1 MRTIVAI
8 LSLMTL
14 VMSSN
19 AQNLN
24 GKWKGSFSGPCG
36 DMGLSYT
43 FKVVADSLT
52 GSVTSMMGTL
62 PIVGKVD
69 GKKFSFT
76 VDVNGQTFT
85 DTGILE
91 GDSILLQSPLM
102 EKPIVLKRVPEESK
116 INGKWLGKVSGP
128 QGEFEITFVFKV
140 DGNKLIGKNST
151 AMGENDL
158 TNGIVNGNEFSF
170 DVNMGDM
177 KINHKCKYLENHTID
192 MKVDFMGQDILMKL
206 TRATN

>member
-1 MRTIVAI
+1 MRTSVAI
-8 LSLMTL
+8 LSVILLAMN
-14 VMSSN
+14 SY
-19 AQNLN
+19 AQSLD
-24 GKWKGSFSGPCG
+24 GKWKGSFSGPGG
-36 DMGLSYT
+36 DMELFYT
-43 FKVVADSLT
+43 FKVVGDSLS

-102 EKPIVLKRVPEESK
+102 EKPIVLKRVPEEPK

-140 DGNKLIGKNST
+140 DGNKLTGKNYT

-158 TNGIVNGNEFSF
+158 TNGVVNGNEFSF
-170 DVNMGDM
+170 DVEMGEM
-177 KINHKCKYLENHTID
+177 KINHKCKYLDNDTID
-192 MKVDFMGQDILMKL
+192 MQVNIMEQDIFMRL
-206 TRATN
+206 TRVTN